1 MRRLAFSLLFH
12 DADQLERISE
22 EINDEEEWFKYVC
35 QAYQACY
42 GYEFQGD
49 SLLLAR
55 ENLLYTFIDY
65 YEAKFGKSPSIE
77 QQKEIAKI
85 ISYNVFQ
92 MDGLKYTVPYTEQD
106 LESADSVQLN
116 LFGEPEETEEIEL
129 NLVLP
134 GIPVKIKDWESN
146 QMIEFQSLTRR
157 NEW

>member
-1 MRRLAFSLLFH
+1 
-12 DADQLERISE
+12 
-22 EINDEEEWFKYVC
+22 
-35 QAYQACY
+35 
-42 GYEFQGD
+42 
-49 SLLLAR
+49 
-55 ENLLYTFIDY
+55 
-65 YEAKFGKSPSIE
+65 
-77 QQKEIAKI
+77 
-85 ISYNVFQ
+85 

-116 LFGEPEETEEIEL
+116 LFGEPEETEGIEL

>member
-1 MRRLAFSLLFH
+1 M
-12 DADQLERISE
+12 
-22 EINDEEEWFKYVC
+22 
-35 QAYQACY
+35 
-42 GYEFQGD
+42 
-49 SLLLAR
+49 
-55 ENLLYTFIDY
+55 LYTFIDY

-77 QQKEIAKI
+77 QQKEITKI

-134 GIPVKIKDWESN
+134 GIQVKIKDWESN